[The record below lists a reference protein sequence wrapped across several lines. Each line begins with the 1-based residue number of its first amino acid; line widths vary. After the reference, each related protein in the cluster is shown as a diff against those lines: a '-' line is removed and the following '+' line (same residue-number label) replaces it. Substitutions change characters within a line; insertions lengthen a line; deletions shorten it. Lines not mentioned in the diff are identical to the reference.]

1 MIEKNTLP
9 GCDEYFQ
16 HLVRALNV
24 ECEDLNIRQGGGG
37 GGAGG
42 GGGGGQNGQT
52 GVGGGGAAKKAKG
65 SAGGGAEPKVQRG
78 SAPPG
83 VGGGRRPGSG
93 RGEWARARWYIR
105 VRTAFKKA
113 CPRLRDPCPPLAKRA
128 SSNDL
133 LRQVHL
139 RKNQWPL

>member
-37 GGAGG
+37 GAG

-52 GVGGGGAAKKAKG
+52 GVGGGGGAAKKAKG

-93 RGEWARARWYIR
+93 RGECARAMVQGWAKEWSLGC
-105 VRTAFKKA
+105 VNSLPTARGSQEAGFTE
-113 CPRLRDPCPPLAKRA
+113 PREHSFDQPCT
-128 SSNDL
+128 SG
-133 LRQVHL
+133 
-139 RKNQWPL
+139 